1 MIEIFHIVSFI
12 LLFCAV
18 FAYLNVKYFRWPAT
32 IGLMIAGL
40 VFSILLMVSS
50 AFQPVFFE
58 ETRNALL
65 ELDFSTILLEGMLS
79 FLLFAGALHT
89 DLEKLKSARGPV
101 MSFATI
107 GVIMATFMIGGIMF
121 YVFNLFGLEVP
132 FIHCLLFGALISP
145 TDPIA
150 VMGTLKKA
158 RVPKLLETKIV
169 GESLFNDGI
178 GVVVFLTLFQIA
190 KVGTEEVT
198 ASYVTQLFLVEVG
211 GGILLGAALGLG
223 GLQLMKR
230 IDEYK
235 TEVLITL
242 AIVMGGYSIAHMLHV
257 SGPLAMVVA
266 GLLVGNYGEEQA
278 MSGLTLDYVNKFWEV
293 VDEILNA
300 LLFVLIGLELL
311 IINMQIAYIIA
322 GLVAA
327 VVVLLVRYTS
337 LWTTTQIFG
346 FKKTFLPNTLK
357 IMTWGGLR
365 GGISVALA
373 LSLEPYM
380 AKELIVTVTYIVVL
394 LSLLGQGLTV
404 GSFIKR
410 FKPEEI
416 KSL

>member
-1 MIEIFHIVSFI
+1 MIEIFHIISFI

-18 FAYLNVKYFRWPAT
+18 FAYLNVKYFRLPAT

-40 VFSILLMVSS
+40 VISVLLLASS
-50 AFQPVFFE
+50 SFQPIFFTE
-58 ETRNALL
+58 AREALL
-65 ELDFSTILLEGMLS
+65 ELDFSSILLEGMLS

-107 GVIMATFMIGGIMF
+107 GVIMATFMIGGAMF
-121 YVFNLFGLEVP
+121 FIFRVLGMEVP
-132 FIHCLLFGALISP
+132 IIYCLLFGALISP

-158 RVPKLLETKIV
+158 RVPKILETKIV

-178 GVVVFLTLFQIA
+178 GVVVFLTLFQVA
-190 KVGTEEVT
+190 KVGVEEVT
-198 ASYVTQLFLVEVG
+198 AGYVAHLFLVEVG
-211 GGILLGAALGLG
+211 GGIALGAALGFG
-223 GLQLMKR
+223 ALQLMKR

-242 AIVMGGYSIAHMLHV
+242 AVVMGGYSIAHMLHV

-266 GLLVGNYGEEQA
+266 GLLVGNYGEEGA
-278 MSGLTLDYVNKFWEV
+278 MSGLTADYVNKFWEI

-300 LLFVLIGLELL
+300 LLFVLIGLEL
-311 IINMQIAYIIA
+311 IIVDIQLGYIIA

-327 VVVLLVRYTS
+327 IVVLAIRYTS
-337 LWTTTQIFG
+337 LWTTSHLFG

-380 AKELIVTVTYIVVL
+380 AKELLVTVTYIVVL
-394 LSLLGQGLTV
+394 LSLVGQGLTV
-404 GSFIKR
+404 GNFIKR
-410 FKPEEI
+410 FDPTEI
-416 KSL
+416 NAS

>member
-18 FAYLNVKYFRWPAT
+18 FAYLNVKYFRLPAT